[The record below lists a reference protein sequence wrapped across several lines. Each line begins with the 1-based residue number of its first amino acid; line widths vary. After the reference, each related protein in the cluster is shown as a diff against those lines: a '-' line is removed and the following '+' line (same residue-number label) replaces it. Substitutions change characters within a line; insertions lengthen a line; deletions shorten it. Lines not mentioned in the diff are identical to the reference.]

1 MIYLIEVKI
10 DYNQIDQEEM
20 PAILEAEWKIS
31 DELHSSGRM
40 LGIWRKAN
48 AKGVVAIWNMPD
60 HDAVSDQIR
69 SMPLYPYFSEVA
81 VTPLVAHP
89 RFPQYCEAPQNQD

>member
-1 MIYLIEVKI
+1 MIYMIEAKI
-10 DYNQIDQEEM
+10 DYNLIAPESLPTLLEE
-20 PAILEAEWKIS
+20 EWKVS
-31 DELHSSGRM
+31 DALHGSGTM

-60 HDAVSDQIR
+60 HDAVSQQIR
-69 SMPLYPYFSEVA
+69 AMPLYPFFSEVT

-89 RFPQYCEAPQNQD
+89 RFPQYCEPPKDL